1 MSKKFNEW
9 MSRKNE
15 WFSAIGGETFTNR
28 EVVYA
33 HLGMIVFFIVLGLVG
48 NMEYQGL

>member
-15 WFSAIGGETFTNR
+15 WFSAIGGETSRTR
-28 EVVYA
+28 KWYI
-33 HLGMIVFFIVLGLVG
+33 HTSD
-48 NMEYQGL
+48 